1 MFRDWWL
8 KEAENAERGTPP
20 LLSTCGSIVEQ
31 VLEIGVEEEDK
42 LTVWMTDAD
51 EMERKGS
58 IETAKAIYQYMIS
71 IYPNQQEVWR

>member
-1 MFRDWWL
+1 M
-8 KEAENAERGTPP
+8 
-20 LLSTCGSIVEQ
+20 LSTCGSIVEQ